1 MAQAG
6 AVCENLPQCHFLPR
20 RVHGLHRV
28 GKKFA
33 QCGGPIQL
41 AFLDEHR
48 DERRGHG
55 FGAGTKLKSIIE
67 RDAFRG
73 PSLSNPGGALGDDAL
88 APQNGG
94 GHAETFAS
102 PAEYRLQDGINID
115 RGVALHLSRRQACGT
130 QCFES
135 WRFTHV

>member
-41 AFLDEHR
+41 AFLDDHR
-48 DERRGHG
+48 EERRRHG
-55 FGAGTKLKSIIE
+55 FGARTKVKSIIE
-67 RDAFRG
+67 RDALCG

-94 GHAETFAS
+94 STSVMVRFETRNG
-102 PAEYRLQDGINID
+102 EETGER
-115 RGVALHLSRRQACGT
+115 
-130 QCFES
+130 
-135 WRFTHV
+135 

>member
-1 MAQAG
+1 
-6 AVCENLPQCHFLPR
+6 VCENLPQCHFLPR

-55 FGAGTKLKSIIE
+55 FGAGTKVKLIIE
-67 RDAFRG
+67 RDALCG
-73 PSLSNPGGALGDDAL
+73 PSLSDPGDTLGDDAL

-94 GHAETFAS
+94 GHAETFGS
-102 PAEYRLQDGINID
+102 PAEYRLQDRMNID
-115 RGVALHLSRRQACGT
+115 RGVVLLG
-130 QCFES
+130 
-135 WRFTHV
+135 

>member
-28 GKKFA
+28 KFA

-55 FGAGTKLKSIIE
+55 FGAGTKVKAIIE
-67 RDAFRG
+67 RDALCG
-73 PSLSNPGGALGDDAL
+73 PSLSNPCGTLGDDAL
-88 APQNGG
+88 ALQNGG
-94 GHAETFAS
+94 HHAETFDR
-102 PAEYRLQDGINID
+102 PAKD
-115 RGVALHLSRRQACGT
+115 
-130 QCFES
+130 
-135 WRFTHV
+135 